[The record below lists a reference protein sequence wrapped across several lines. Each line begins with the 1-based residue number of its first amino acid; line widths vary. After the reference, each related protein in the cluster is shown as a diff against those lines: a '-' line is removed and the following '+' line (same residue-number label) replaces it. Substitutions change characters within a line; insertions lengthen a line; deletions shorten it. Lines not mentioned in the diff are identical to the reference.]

1 MVSPVPRLWPDLR
14 RFAQVYLVYFLPVG
28 FLVYLMLES
37 YQIDFR
43 SFYLAG
49 KSVGLGLDPYLNYV
63 GVRPEFYGPMNS
75 ETAPFSGFRYP
86 PLAALAFAP
95 LGELPYPTAKLVF
108 TLAMVVVLGLISFA
122 MVRRSQFTLPGEALL
137 FMLVSFPVLATVE
150 RGQVDSLVLYLTL
163 LAYWGGGRRPAL
175 PALALALASLLK
187 LFPILVLLF
196 YGWRRQWGMVLST
209 LAWMGGLLTLPYLY
223 FGPTIYWHF
232 LQRTLPAQ
240 LGQITHELPVTL
252 HGQGIV
258 LGKVV
263 QSIDAPDL
271 WVSHDFVN
279 GFMNPLLSSNTG
291 GAVVAGAIATVLLLW
306 VTEKSPR
313 DLQFYAFLTVI
324 NLYNPVAW
332 IMGLVWYLPLFLHLY
347 PSLTKG
353 GQVLL
358 LLPLFIPP
366 FLNSNAILAYLIAL
380 VMALT
385 YRLPGL
391 GKNLMLPSAGGH
403 QPS

>member
-1 MVSPVPRLWPDLR
+1 MAILASRLWPDLR
-14 RFAQVYLVYFLPVG
+14 RFAGSYLMYFLPVG
-28 FLVYLMLES
+28 FLVYLTLES

-49 KSVGLGLDPYLNYV
+49 KSAVLGLDPYLNYV
-63 GVRPEFYGPMNS
+63 GLRPEFYGPMNS

-95 LGELPYPTAKLVF
+95 LGALPYPVAKGVF
-108 TLAMVVVLGLISFA
+108 TLAMVLLLGLISFA
-122 MVRRSQFTLPGEALL
+122 MVRRRQFTLPGEALL

-163 LAYWGGGRRPAL
+163 LAYWTGGRRPAL

-187 LFPILVLLF
+187 LFPLLVLLF
-196 YGWRRQWGMVLST
+196 YGWRRQWGMVFST
-209 LAWMGGLLTLPYLY
+209 LAWIGGLLALPYLH

-232 LQRTLPAQ
+232 LQRTLPTQ
-240 LGQITHELPVTL
+240 LGQIATDLPLHL

-258 LGKVV
+258 LGKIV

-271 WVSHDFVN
+271 LVSHDFVN
-279 GFMNPLLSSNTG
+279 GYMNPLLSSHTG
-291 GAVVAGAIATVLLLW
+291 GAVVAGAIATVILLW
-306 VTEKSPR
+306 ATRKSPK
-313 DLQFYAFLTVI
+313 DLQFYAFLTVL

-332 IMGLVWYLPLFLHLY
+332 IMGLVWYLPLFLDQY
-347 PSLTKG
+347 PTLRKG
-353 GQVLL
+353 GQVLI
-358 LLPLFIPP
+358 LLPLFLPP

-380 VMALT
+380 TLALT

-391 GKNLMLPSAGGH
+391 QRALVRPPASIESS
-403 QPS
+403 P